1 MSSTLAIRKYTAVIR
16 VGISKAME
24 YRTNFISNSFLWLI
38 ITVFVQVCLWQAVY
52 ASSSGHIAGSSVSQ
66 MMLYIICASIC
77 LSLTYSGKV
86 ERAAAEEIRNGE
98 LNKYLLKPISH
109 LLYTFASSLADRAFG
124 FFFIVFLGTVIGI
137 SASVSGIIS
146 LSLAGCLLALLFV
159 IFAVILRFLMS
170 MIISYLAFWMDET
183 WTFHVV
189 LDISLWFLSGMMLPM
204 SILPESVRRVSDILP
219 FQYLAYIPA
228 GFLSGRLSPESAFSI
243 GGVGVLWIGI
253 LWGLTVFIWR
263 RGVLKFGAYGG

>member
-1 MSSTLAIRKYTAVIR
+1 MTSLYALKKYQAVVR
-16 VGISKAME
+16 VGISKSME
-24 YRTNFISNSFLWLI
+24 YRTNFISNSFLWLV

-52 ASSSGHIAGSSVSQ
+52 ASSDGQIAGSPKSQ

-77 LSLTYSGKV
+77 LSLTYSGKI
-86 ERAAAEEIRNGE
+86 ERQAAEEIRNGE

-109 LLYTFASSLADRAFG
+109 LLYTFSASIADRAFA
-124 FFFIVFLGTVIGI
+124 FSFIVLLSVAIGI
-137 SASVSGIIS
+137 PATLSGTITLTLSGS
-146 LSLAGCLLALLFV
+146 LIALGFV
-159 IFAVILRFLMS
+159 LFAVILRFLMS

-204 SILPESVRRVSDILP
+204 SILPAPVKQVTDILP

-228 GFLSGRLSPESAFSI
+228 GFLSGQLPISSAFGFAGI
-243 GGVGVLWIGI
+243 GASWILILYGI
-253 LWGLTVFIWR
+253 TLFIWR
-263 RGVLKFGAYGG
+263 RGVIKFGAYGG

>member
-1 MSSTLAIRKYTAVIR
+1 MLSSLGLHKYTAVIR

-52 ASSSGHIAGSSVSQ
+52 ASSNGHIAGSSVSQ

-124 FFFIVFLGTVIGI
+124 FCFIVLLATIIGI
-137 SASVSGIIS
+137 SASISGIIS
-146 LSLAGCLLALLFV
+146 LSVMGCLLALLFV
-159 IFAVILRFLMS
+159 IFAIILRFLMS

-204 SILPESVRRVSDILP
+204 SILPESVRRISDILP

-228 GFLSGRLSPESAFSI
+228 GFLSGRLSQESALSI

>member
-1 MSSTLAIRKYTAVIR
+1 MSLTLGISKYTAVMR

-24 YRTNFISNSFLWLI
+24 YRTNFISNSFLWLL

-52 ASSSGHIAGSSVSQ
+52 ASSGGQIAGSSAGE
-66 MMLYIICASIC
+66 MMLYVVSASIC

-86 ERAAAEEIRNGE
+86 ERSAAEEIRNGE

-109 LLYTFASSLADRAFG
+109 LLYTFAASLADRAFG
-124 FFFIVFLGTVIGI
+124 FCFIVFLSVLIGTT
-137 SASVSGIIS
+137 ASLSGVIS
-146 LSLAGCLLALLFV
+146 LSIAGCSIALVFIV
-159 IFAVILRFLMS
+159 FAIILRFLMS

-204 SILPESVRRVSDILP
+204 SILPESVRQVSDILP
-219 FQYLAYIPA
+219 FQYLAYVPA
-228 GFLSGRLSPESAFSI
+228 GFLSGRLSPESALSF
-243 GGVGVLWIGI
+243 GGVGLLWIAI

-263 RGVLKFGAYGG
+263 RGVVKFGAYGG